1 MLVSDERGC
10 LLGEDSVAC
19 ADYEREIVTVFR
31 HRTAS
36 PIGLR
41 RVCQNDWGYL
51 GKVEKI
57 MRITGIL
64 LGMGIMATNV
74 IAESPVVIA
83 HRGASGYLP
92 EHTLEAYATAYAMG
106 ADYIEPDVVRTK
118 DGHFICLHDI
128 HLDATTNV
136 ETAFPDRAREDGR
149 YYAADFSLAEINT
162 LRAEERLNNRFPKGH
177 SSFEVPTFREM
188 IELVQGLNESTGN
201 RIGIYPELKQP
212 SWHAKEGLPM
222 EEAFVAI
229 LKEYGYMDRDSL
241 IYIQCFEAEPLQKLR
256 DELGCRAPRIF
267 LMGAG
272 KLSDEKL
279 HEIARYAEGIGP
291 SKQMIESDPGL
302 VERAHQNGLRVHPYT
317 FRVDQVPSKYPDVEA
332 ELRTFFRVY
341 RVDGV
346 FTDFVDVAK
355 RVRDEAEN

>member
-1 MLVSDERGC
+1 MGR
-10 LLGEDSVAC
+10 
-19 ADYEREIVTVFR
+19 
-31 HRTAS
+31 
-36 PIGLR
+36 
-41 RVCQNDWGYL
+41 
-51 GKVEKI
+51 VEKV
-57 MRITGIL
+57 MRITWIL
-64 LGMGIMATNV
+64 LGMGIMATSV

-92 EHTLEAYATAYAMG
+92 EHTLEAYAAAYAMG

-136 ETAFPDRAREDGR
+136 EIAFPDRARKDGR
-149 YYAADFSLAEINT
+149 HYAADFSLAEIKT
-162 LRAEERLNNRFPKGH
+162 LRAEERLKNRFPKGH
-177 SSFEVPTFREM
+177 SSFAVPTFREM
-188 IELVQGLNESTGN
+188 IELVQGLNQSTGD

-241 IYIQCFEAEPLQKLR
+241 IYIQCFEAQTLQKLR
-256 DELGCRAPRIF
+256 DELGCKAPQIF
-267 LMGAG
+267 LMGEG

-279 HEIARYAEGIGP
+279 QEIARYADGIGP
-291 SKQMIESDPGL
+291 SKGMIESDPDVVG
-302 VERAHQNGLRVHPYT
+302 RAHHYGLRVHPYT

-332 ELRTFFRVY
+332 ELKTFFRVY
-341 RVDGV
+341 GVDGV
-346 FTDFVDVAK
+346 FTDFADVAR
-355 RVRDEAEN
+355 RVRDEEGN